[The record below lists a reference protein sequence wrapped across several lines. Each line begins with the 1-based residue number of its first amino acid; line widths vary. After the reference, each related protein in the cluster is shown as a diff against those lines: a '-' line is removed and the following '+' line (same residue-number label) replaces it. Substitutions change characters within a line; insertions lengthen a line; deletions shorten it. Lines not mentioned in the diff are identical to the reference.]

1 MGAYRALLARTD
13 ARVLAGAAAVS
24 RIATP
29 VLSLCLLLATRAAT
43 GSYSKGSLVLA
54 GYAFALALLQPVS
67 GRLAD
72 RAGLRMVLLCCL
84 AVHACGYAALITA
97 LTVRAPVLVL
107 IACAVIL
114 GASMPPLGPAIRGSW
129 AAVVP
134 EELLKTAYALDA
146 VINESAVIV
155 GPLLVTALI
164 TVVPARFVMLIAG
177 LGVASGILVLV
188 RTRARR
194 NAPELHLGAPR
205 RTLRGPLAHSEVPKV
220 LGVVFFDT
228 LSYGCLI
235 VGITAVATAH
245 HFAGAAGALIAVL
258 SAGVVI
264 SGLVYGAHPWNAHH
278 RTILAVLYAA
288 GGLLFAS
295 GAYVSDLV
303 LLGAVLLVLGSIGGP
318 RDTLVQFVLGD
329 AAPPE
334 ERTEAFAWLSTV
346 TWVGYGL
353 GTSLAGQLNGV
364 GSSQAGATFLAGAA
378 ASFVSAA
385 FCLTFRRKASAPG
398 IPYEANAPS
407 T

>member
-1 MGAYRALLARTD
+1 MGAYRALLSRND

-43 GSYSKGSLVLA
+43 GSYSKGGVVLA
-54 GYAFALALLQPVS
+54 GYAFALALCQPVT

-72 RAGLRMVLLCCL
+72 RTGPRVVLLRCL

-97 LTVRAPVLVL
+97 LTARAPVLVL

-129 AAVVP
+129 TAVAP
-134 EELLKTAYALDA
+134 EELLRTAYALDA

-155 GPLLVTALI
+155 GPLLVTALVTI
-164 TVVPARFVMLIAG
+164 IPARFVMLIAG
-177 LGVASGILVLV
+177 VGVGCGILVLV
-188 RTRARR
+188 RTRRD
-194 NAPELHLGAPR
+194 NAPELHLGVAR
-205 RTLRGPLAHSEVPKV
+205 RRLRGPLAHSEVPKV
-220 LGVVFFDT
+220 LGVAFFDT

-245 HFAGAAGALIAVL
+245 HFPGAAGVLIAVL

-264 SGLVYGAHPWNAHH
+264 SGLIYGAHPWNAHH
-278 RTILAVLYAA
+278 RTILAALYAV
-288 GGLLFAS
+288 GGLLFAG
-295 GAYVSDLV
+295 GAYISDLV
-303 LLGAVLLVLGSIGGP
+303 LLGAVLLVLGSVGGP

-353 GTSLAGQLNGV
+353 GTSLAGQLNGA

-378 ASFVSAA
+378 ASFVAAA
-385 FCLTFRRKASAPG
+385 FCLIFRRKASATG
-398 IPYEANAPS
+398 IPDQASAS
-407 T
+407 RT